1 MQQLICVSPSE
12 KFLLGRC
19 INLNPNDFLEREPV
33 SKLLIKYSVP
43 LIISLLVAA
52 LYNIVDQIFIANA
65 DYLGSNGNAAN
76 NVVFPLT
83 VIALAFTLLIGDGVC
98 AFVSMSLGARNIKQ
112 AGDTVGSAVLLSST
126 TGIIIAVVYYI
137 FREEL
142 LTFFG
147 GRINDETFNFAL
159 EYFAFIIPGIPFY
172 VFGQAMNPII
182 SADGSP
188 NYVMFST
195 LMGAGI
201 NIILDPIFIFAFHW
215 GMMGAALATILG
227 QIFTAFMSARY
238 IFYKMKA
245 VKFSRANLS
254 YNPALM
260 KRYLPLGMCSFLSQI
275 SLVISVA
282 AVNLMIK
289 KYGALD
295 PVFSQPEFSQIPMA
309 VIGIVMKFFQIV
321 ISIVVGL
328 SASCTPITGFNMG
341 AGRHDRVKKLFSL
354 LLTCETVIGLIAF
367 VIVEFFPANIANLFG
382 ASGESVYYA
391 DFTVKCFRTY
401 LCFIVLAC
409 VNKAAFIFIQAMG
422 RPYISAGL
430 SMIREI
436 IFGAGLT
443 ILMPIFMGLDGVL
456 WSMPASDGLTF
467 IVSLAVIIMIY
478 RELSEPVNNLEY

>member
-1 MQQLICVSPSE
+1 MNTNV
-12 KFLLGRC
+12 
-19 INLNPNDFLEREPV
+19 FLERESV
-33 SKLLIKYSVP
+33 SKLMLRFAVP

-65 DYLGSNGNAAN
+65 SYLGSNGNAAN
-76 NVVFPLT
+76 NIVFPMT

-98 AFVSMSLGARNIKQ
+98 AFVSMSLGAKESRQ
-112 AGDTVGSAVLLSST
+112 AANSVGSAVILSST
-126 TGIIIAVVYYI
+126 VGIIIMGAYFM

-147 GRINDETFNFAL
+147 GRINDETFNFAF
-159 EYFAFIIPGIPFY
+159 EYFTFIIPGIPFY

-201 NIILDPIFIFAFHW
+201 NIILDPIFIFGFRW
-215 GMMGAALATILG
+215 GMMGAAVATILG
-227 QIFTAFMSARY
+227 QIFTAFMSFRY
-238 IFYKMKA
+238 IFFKMKA
-245 VKFSRANLS
+245 VNFSRSNLH

-260 KRYLPLGMCSFLSQI
+260 KRYLPLGLCSFLSQI

-282 AVNLMIK
+282 SVNMMIT

-295 PVFSQPEFSQIPMA
+295 PIFGQHEFSQIPMA

-328 SASCTPITGFNMG
+328 SASCTPITGFNIG
-341 AGRHDRVKKLFSL
+341 AGRLDRVKKLFSL
-354 LLTCETVIGLIAF
+354 LLTCETIIGTVAF
-367 VIVEFFPANIANLFG
+367 LIVELFPADIAKLFG
-382 ASGESVYYA
+382 ASGESIYYL
-391 DFTVKCFRTY
+391 DFTVKCFRVY
-401 LCFIVLAC
+401 LCLIILAC
-409 VNKAAFIFIQAMG
+409 VNKAAFIFIQGMG
-422 RPYISAGL
+422 RAWTSAGL
-430 SMIREI
+430 SMTREI

-443 ILMPIFMGLDGVL
+443 VTMPIFMGLDGVL

-467 IVSLAVIIMIY
+467 VISLAVIVMIY
-478 RELSEPVNNLEY
+478 RQLNTYK

>member
-1 MQQLICVSPSE
+1 MNS
-12 KFLLGRC
+12 
-19 INLNPNDFLEREPV
+19 NDFLEREPV

-112 AGDTVGSAVLLSST
+112 AGDSVGSAALLSST
-126 TGIIIAVVYYI
+126 TGIIIAIIYYI

-147 GRINDETFNFAL
+147 GRINNETFNFAL
-159 EYFAFIIPGIPFY
+159 EYFTFIIPGIPFY

-195 LMGAGI
+195 LMGAAI
-201 NIILDPIFIFAFHW
+201 NIILDPIFIFIFRW
-215 GMMGAALATILG
+215 GMMGAALATIIG
-227 QIFTAFMSARY
+227 QIFTAFMSVRY
-238 IFYKMKA
+238 IAFNMKA
-245 VKFSRANLS
+245 IKFSRENLS
-254 YNPALM
+254 YNPKLM
-260 KRYLPLGMCSFLSQI
+260 RRYLPLGMCSFLSQI

-295 PVFSQPEFSQIPMA
+295 KIFSQPEYSQIPMA

-341 AGRHDRVKKLFSL
+341 AGRPDRVKKLFSL
-354 LLTCETVIGLIAF
+354 LLACEAVIGLIAF
-367 VIVEFFPANIANLFG
+367 IIVEFYPSSIANLFG

-391 DFTVKCFRTY
+391 AFTVKCFRTY
-401 LCFIVLAC
+401 LCLIILAC

-430 SMIREI
+430 SITREI

-443 ILMPIFMGLDGVL
+443 ILMPLFMGLDGVL
-456 WSMPASDGLTF
+456 WSMPASDGLMF

-478 RELSEPVNNLEY
+478 RELSQPVINLE

>member
-1 MQQLICVSPSE
+1 MDTNV
-12 KFLLGRC
+12 
-19 INLNPNDFLEREPV
+19 FLEREPV
-33 SKLLIKYSVP
+33 SKLMLRFAVP

-65 DYLGSNGNAAN
+65 SYLGSNGNAAN
-76 NVVFPLT
+76 NIVFPMT

-98 AFVSMSLGARNIKQ
+98 AFVSMSLGARESRQ
-112 AGDTVGSAVLLSST
+112 AADSVGSAVILSST
-126 TGIIIAVVYYI
+126 VGIIIMVAYFI

-159 EYFAFIIPGIPFY
+159 EYFTFIIPGIPFY

-201 NIILDPIFIFAFHW
+201 NIILDPLFIFGFRW
-215 GMMGAALATILG
+215 GMMGAAVATILG
-227 QIFTAFMSARY
+227 QIFTAFMSFRY
-238 IFYKMKA
+238 IFFKMKA
-245 VKFSRANLS
+245 VNFSRSNLH

-260 KRYLPLGMCSFLSQI
+260 KRYLPLGLCSFLSQI

-282 AVNLMIK
+282 SVNMMIT

-295 PVFSQPEFSQIPMA
+295 PIFGQPEFSQIPMA

-328 SASCTPITGFNMG
+328 SASCTPITGFNIG
-341 AGRHDRVKKLFSL
+341 AGRLDRVKKLFSL
-354 LLTCETVIGLIAF
+354 LLTCETIIGTVAF
-367 VIVEFFPANIANLFG
+367 LIVELFPADIAKLFG
-382 ASGESVYYA
+382 ASGESIYYL
-391 DFTVKCFRTY
+391 DFTVKCFRVY
-401 LCFIVLAC
+401 LCLIILAC
-409 VNKAAFIFIQAMG
+409 VNKAAFIFIQGMG
-422 RPYISAGL
+422 RAWTSAGL
-430 SMIREI
+430 SMTREI

-443 ILMPIFMGLDGVL
+443 VTMPIFMGLDGVL

-467 IVSLAVIIMIY
+467 VISLAVIVMIY
-478 RELSEPVNNLEY
+478 RQLNTYK

>member
-1 MQQLICVSPSE
+1 MNQNANI
-12 KFLLGRC
+12 
-19 INLNPNDFLEREPV
+19 FLEREPV
-33 SKLLIKYSVP
+33 GKLMLRYAIP
-43 LIISLLVAA
+43 LIVSLLVAA

-76 NVVFPLT
+76 NVVFPMT
-83 VIALAFTLLIGDGVC
+83 VIALAFTLMIGDGAC
-98 AFVSMSLGARNIKQ
+98 AFVSMSLGAREAKQ
-112 AGDTVGSAVLLSST
+112 AGDTVGSAALLSST
-126 TGIIIAVVYYI
+126 CGIIIAIVYYI

-142 LTFFG
+142 VTFFG
-147 GRINDETFNFAL
+147 GRVNDETYRLAL
-159 EYFAFIIPGIPFY
+159 EYFTYIIPGIPFY
-172 VFGQAMNPII
+172 VFGQAMNPVI

-201 NIILDPIFIFAFHW
+201 NIVLDPLFIFVFRW

-227 QIFTAFMSARY
+227 QIFTAFMSLLY
-238 IFYKMKA
+238 ISSRMKA
-245 VKFSRANLS
+245 INFSRANLS
-254 YNPALM
+254 YNPKLM

-282 AVNLMIK
+282 SVNIMIR

-295 PVFSQPEFSQIPMA
+295 PVFSRPEYSQIPMA

-341 AGRHDRVKKLFSL
+341 AERYDRVKKLFTL
-354 LLTCETVIGLIAF
+354 LLTCEAIIGAVAF
-367 VIVEFFPANIANLFG
+367 VIIEIFPADIAKLFG
-382 ASGESVYYA
+382 ASGESVYYT

-401 LCFIVLAC
+401 LCLIVLAC

-422 RPYISAGL
+422 KPWTSTML
-430 SMIREI
+430 SMIREV
-436 IFGAGLT
+436 IFGAGLV
-443 ILMPIFMGLDGVL
+443 ILLPIFMGLDGVL
-456 WSMPASDGLTF
+456 LSMPVSDALTF
-467 IVSLAVIIMIY
+467 IVSVIVIALIY
-478 RELSEPVNNLEY
+478 RELNKNFRSVNS